1 VYDKKVIRRRRAVL
15 GVLVILSVILLT
27 AYFGEPGSGLLH
39 GIQRGAQTVLSP
51 IEKGAST
58 AAKPFRDLFNFVGD
72 AFGAKGDNRKLKKQL
87 AQARTQL
94 AAAQTAVRDNQQLR
108 AMVGLQQRPG
118 FPQGT
123 KPVTARVIARSP
135 TDWSSTVEIDKGS
148 GDGLRVDQP
157 VITGD
162 GLVGKV
168 TSVASATAQVTLVTD
183 GSMSVSAEIMPV
195 GAGGIMKPAVGDP
208 NDLQLDFVT
217 KGGLIRRGQVVVT
230 SGFRDTA
237 ARLES
242 LYPRGIPIGT
252 VKAVNPSEL
261 ETYQRVHVQPFADFR
276 RMDWVQVLTGSPS
289 GIAQARLVPGP

>member
-1 VYDKKVIRRRRAVL
+1 VYDKKVIRRRRLALAVVL
-15 GVLVILSVILLT
+15 GLSLILLT
-27 AYFGEPGSGLLH
+27 AYFGEPGGGVLH
-39 GIQRGAQTVLSP
+39 GISRGAQQVLKP

-72 AFGAKGDNRKLKKQL
+72 AFDAKGENKRLKKEL
-87 AQARTQL
+87 AHARARL
-94 AAAQTAVRDNQQLR
+94 AATRTAIRENEQLR

-135 TDWSSTVEIDKGS
+135 TDWYSTIQIDKGT
-148 GDGLRVDQP
+148 GDGLRDDQP

-168 TSVASATAQVTLVTD
+168 SSVTSGTAQVTLITD
-183 GSMSVSAEIMPV
+183 GSMAVSSEIMPV
-195 GAGGIMKPAVGDP
+195 GSNGTLRPAVGDP
-208 NDLQLDFVT
+208 NDLQLDFVR
-217 KGGLIRRGQVVVT
+217 KGRLIRKGQTVVT
-230 SGFRDTA
+230 SGFRS

-252 VKAVNPSEL
+252 VSSVSPNEI
-261 ETYQRVHVQPFADFR
+261 ETYQRVHVRPFADFR
-276 RMDWVQVLTGSPS
+276 RMDYVQVLTVRPAGVEAAS
-289 GIAQARLVPGP
+289 LVPAQ